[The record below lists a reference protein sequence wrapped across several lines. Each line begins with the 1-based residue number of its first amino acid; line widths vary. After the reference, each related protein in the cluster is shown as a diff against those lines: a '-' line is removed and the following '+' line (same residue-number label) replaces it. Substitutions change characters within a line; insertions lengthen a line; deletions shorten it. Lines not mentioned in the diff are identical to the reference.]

1 VTSCTPE
8 RVTAARQRMSYR
20 CHVQRRTCHRASGSR
35 WDTKIQL
42 GLRRMAARRW
52 EVGGQPPQWFRQ
64 VRRPVRVRRRSGW
77 CRR

>member
-20 CHVQRRTCHRASGSR
+20 CHVQRRTCHRASGGR

-42 GLRRMAARRW
+42 GLRPDGCPPMGGRRAATT
-52 EVGGQPPQWFRQ
+52 VVSPGATPC
-64 VRRPVRVRRRSGW
+64 SG
-77 CRR
+77 